1 MPRLPSIAHPLV
13 AAALVA
19 VAGSAAHAQLRVCAW
34 NISGYGGAGA
44 RDPFFKTAIFA
55 SYQGRSLKPDV
66 MVVQELT
73 SVAGANAFLAVL
85 NDTAAGSPGDWALA
99 PFVISPDTSL
109 GFYYRTSK
117 VTYLSQVLVLP
128 GGDIN
133 GAPRDIRRY
142 DVRLSGYTSVGSSL
156 AIYGDHMKAGSTC
169 CGVGT
174 DQARRLIE
182 ATAIRSNADALPAGW
197 HFIFGGDTNMQ
208 SSSQSAY
215 QQFIG
220 SFGTNRGR
228 FFDPINTL
236 GAWNT
241 NAAFK
246 FVHTQAPGDGA
257 SAAGMDDR
265 FDFLLLDSGLV
276 DGTGFD
282 YIGNSA
288 IPYSTTTWNDPNHS
302 FRAWGNDGTSYDTS
316 ITINNAMVG
325 PTIAQALL
333 GTVST
338 DTSGG
343 HLPVFLDLR
352 VPPKAASV
360 TTINFG
366 QVNQNA
372 TAQQTLNVSN
382 GGDVAKW
389 TVAGIANLTYSLA
402 STAGFTAPGGSFSAP
417 PGGAGNDH
425 TITMNTA
432 NLGTFNGT
440 VTINSNSPDEPAR
453 IVQLTGQVIGNTC
466 YANCDGSTTLP
477 VLTANDFQCF
487 LNAYSGGSTYA
498 NCDGSTSTPV
508 LTANDFQCFLNAFA
522 NGCP

>member
-1 MPRLPSIAHPLV
+1 LV

-19 VAGSAAHAQLRVCAW
+19 VAGSTAHAQLRVCAW
-34 NISGYGGAGA
+34 NISGYSGAGP

-117 VTYLSQVLVLP
+117 VTFLSQTLVLA
-128 GGDIN
+128 GGNIN

-156 AIYGDHMKAGSTC
+156 AIYGDHMKAGDTA
-169 CGVGT
+169 T

-182 ATAIRSNADALPAGW
+182 ATAIRTDSNNLPLGW

-208 SSSQSAY
+208 SSSQTAY

-220 SFGTNRGR
+220 SQVNNRGR
-228 FFDPINTL
+228 FFDPINTP
-236 GAWNT
+236 GSWNN
-241 NAAFK
+241 NAAFR
-246 FVHTQAPGDGA
+246 FVHTQAPA
-257 SAAGMDDR
+257 VAMDDR
-265 FDFLLLDSGLV
+265 YDFLLLDSGLI
-276 DGTGFD
+276 DGNGFD
-282 YIGNSA
+282 YIGNAA
-288 IPYSTTTWNDPNHS
+288 IAYSTTTWNDPNHS
-302 FRAWGNDGTSYDTS
+302 FRAWGNDGTTYNATID
-316 ITINNAMVG
+316 ITTNSMVG
-325 PTIAQALL
+325 PTIANALFQ
-333 GTVST
+333 TADT

-382 GGDVAKW
+382 GADVTKW
-389 TVAGIANLTYSLA
+389 TVAGIANLSYSLA
-402 STAGFTAPGGSFSAP
+402 PTAGFTAPGGSFSAP
-417 PGGAGNDH
+417 PGGAGNNH

-487 LNAYSGGSTYA
+487 LNAFSGGASYA
-498 NCDGSTSTPV
+498 NCDGSTSSPT